1 MRSLICGAAAAR
13 PRPDSH
19 RALSE
24 RHDTGRAVAALVAV
38 QLLFGAHYSAAREIT
53 AHLDPIA
60 WTVVRQFG
68 GAALLIG
75 LALLL
80 RRPWPRAGWGRL
92 FGLALLGVVFN
103 QLLFNAGIQ
112 RSTAL
117 HGVLVMATVPA
128 QTLALGVLLRQ
139 EALTRRKLAS
149 VALGAAG
156 IAVLLQVD
164 QMAVGTGEWL
174 RTRDGAPAGRF
185 TDTVLFGD
193 LLMFANAGFYSL
205 YVALSKRDAQTI
217 DPLTLAAAFYLCAL
231 PPITVVGVFTLGR
244 IDPAAVP
251 LHVWLLGLAVIVGP
265 TALAYLLN
273 LYALRRLPTSLVGLF
288 INLQFVVAA
297 AIAAVWHDERLDARI
312 VAAATAVLAGLSLRF
327 MPEKPGPQRDR

>member
-1 MRSLICGAAAAR
+1 MRVLIRGGAAARLRIVMGR
-13 PRPDSH
+13 P
-19 RALSE
+19 LSE
-24 RHDTGRAVAALVAV
+24 PHDTGRAVAALVAV

-53 AHLDPIA
+53 AYLDPIA
-60 WTVVRQFG
+60 WTVVRQVG

-80 RRPWPRAGWGRL
+80 RRSWPRAGWPRL
-92 FGLALLGVVFN
+92 FLLSLLGVVLN

-139 EALTRRKLAS
+139 ETLSSRKLAS

-156 IAVLLQVD
+156 IAVLLELD
-164 QMAVGTGEWL
+164 QMAAGTGAWL
-174 RTRDGAPAGRF
+174 RTRDGVVTDRF

-193 LLMFANAGFYSL
+193 LLMFINAGCYSL
-205 YVALSKRDAQTI
+205 YVALSKRVAQAI
-217 DPLTLAAAFYLCAL
+217 DPLTLAAAIYVCAL
-231 PPITVVGVFTLGR
+231 PPIAVVGVFTLDR

-251 LHVWLLGLAVIVGP
+251 PHIWPLAAAVIVGP

-297 AIAAVWHDERLDARI
+297 VIAAAWHGERLDARI
-312 VAAATAVLAGLSLRF
+312 VAAALAVLAGLSLRF
-327 MPEKPGPQRDR
+327 MPERPGPSAAA